1 MIITLVAK
9 LLQQVSRQNRLYML
23 QQNNLPIFII
33 LTLSILGCKDNN
45 DFIFVVYFKLFHP
58 VREKKLHL
66 SPVKK
71 KLLKVFSFYIYHF
84 CSVSDLSIMAQNRI
98 W

>member
-1 MIITLVAK
+1 MIITFVVK
-9 LLQQVSRQNRLYML
+9 LLQQVSCQNRLYML
-23 QQNNLPIFII
+23 QQNNLSIFII

-66 SPVKK
+66 SPVEKK
-71 KLLKVFSFYIYHF
+71 AFKSLYFLFLSF
-84 CSVSDLSIMAQNRI
+84 L
-98 W
+98 